1 MEAVPDD
8 LKRAALLEGVELDAA
23 IGAGRFA
30 RVWSA
35 RYRGDAVAFRLLH
48 DADGP
53 RPRSLN
59 HPGILSARARGRLLG
74 RPYQILPLFPADLR
88 QVLGGRPL
96 ARRLQRPVLMTL
108 LDALEHAHQRGVIH
122 GDLKPANV
130 LLDPSSA
137 RTALGD
143 FGTPADVQA
152 LEASILSA
160 ERSELA
166 GTASTLPYLAP
177 ERIAG
182 GSPTRAAD
190 VFAFGVLLFE
200 VLTGRL
206 PVGLELP
213 SELNP
218 SLDRRVDALAKR
230 LLSRL
235 PERRPGL
242 GEVRRELLRVLP
254 GAEGDSE
261 RLPRPPAPQDMVYVA
276 ADRVVFGDRDD
287 RDASPMFEASLPAY
301 WIDATPV
308 TNADYAAF
316 VAATGAAPP
325 RAWRGGRPPGA
336 QARWPVSGVS
346 WHEAQAYAAWLGKRL
361 PTEREWERAAM
372 GPEHRSYPYGEGFDP
387 TRIVREGLASVDELL
402 EGASSEGVRHLTGN
416 GWEWT
421 ASPFVRYGQP
431 GPAPNDA
438 RTIRGGY
445 DPNRPAAANAHTRR
459 GFRPDAADHG
469 LTFRCAMDPE
479 RGPRSSAH

>member
-1 MEAVPDD
+1 MEVVPDD
-8 LKRAALLEGVELDAA
+8 LKRAALLEGVELDAT
-23 IGAGRFA
+23 IGSGRFA
-30 RVWSA
+30 RVWRA
-35 RYRGDAVAFRLLH
+35 RYRGDSVAFRLLH

-53 RPRSLN
+53 RPRNLN
-59 HPGILSARARGRLLG
+59 HPAILRERAKGRLLG

-88 QVLGGRPL
+88 QLLGGRPL
-96 ARRLQRPVLMTL
+96 ARKLQRPVLLAL

-130 LLDPSSA
+130 LVDPDSA

-166 GTASTLPYLAP
+166 GSASTLPYLAP

-182 GSPTRAAD
+182 GGPTSAAD

-218 SLDRRVDALAKR
+218 ALDQRADRLAKQ
-230 LLSRL
+230 LLSRA
-235 PERRPGL
+235 PERRPTL
-242 GEVRRELLRVLP
+242 AQVRRELLRLLP
-254 GAEGDSE
+254 GSE
-261 RLPRPPAPQDMVYVA
+261 SSGRLPRIPQDMVFVA
-276 ADRVVFGDRDD
+276 ADRVVFGDREDH
-287 RDASPMFEASLPAY
+287 DASPMFEASLPAY

-308 TNADYAAF
+308 TNSAYAAF
-316 VAATGAAPP
+316 VAATGASPP
-325 RAWRGGRPPGA
+325 RTWRKGRFPA
-336 QARWPVSGVS
+336 TQADWPVSGVS
-346 WHEAQAYAAWLGKRL
+346 WHEAEAYAAWAGKRL
-361 PTEREWERAAM
+361 PSEREWERAAM

-387 TRIVREGLASVDELL
+387 TRIVREGLASVQSLD
-402 EGASSEGVRHLTGN
+402 EGATSEGVRHMTGN

-421 ASPFVRYGQP
+421 ASPFVRYGKP
-431 GPAPNDA
+431 GPAPNGA

-445 DPNRPAAANAHTRR
+445 DPSRPAATNAHTRR
-459 GFRPDAADHG
+459 GFRPDAADSG
-469 LTFRCAMDPE
+469 LTFRCAKDPE
-479 RGPRSSAH
+479 R